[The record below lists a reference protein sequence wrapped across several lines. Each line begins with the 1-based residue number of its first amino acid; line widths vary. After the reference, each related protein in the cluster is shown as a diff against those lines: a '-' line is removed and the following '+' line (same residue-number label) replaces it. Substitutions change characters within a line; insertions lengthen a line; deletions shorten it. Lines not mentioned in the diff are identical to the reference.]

1 MLADY
6 HIHSRYSDDSEEEIE
21 INILS
26 AIEKGFDEICLTDHV
41 DYGVKIEYEEYLKL
55 DDEKKKITNSNV
67 DYPSYF
73 KEIEE
78 LQKKYG
84 NRIKIKKGLEFGMQV
99 HTISQFQNLFNRYE
113 MDFVILSCHQV
124 ENREFWT
131 GDFQKG
137 KTSDE
142 YNREYYDEIYKVI
155 NKYDNYSILGHLD
168 LIQRYNKEFEGD
180 TYPFEKNREI
190 IEKILKKVIKSGKGI
205 EVNTSSFAYG
215 LEDLTPAREILKMYY
230 NLGGK
235 VITVGSDSHRA
246 KDIGRHIAYIYEELK
261 KIGFKYICTFENM
274 KPVFHTL

>member
-6 HIHSRYSDDSEEEIE
+6 HIHSIYSDDSEEEME
-21 INILS
+21 IIVLS
-26 AIEKGFDEICLTDHV
+26 AIEKGFDEICFTDHV
-41 DYGVKIEYEEYLKL
+41 DYGVKIEHEEYLKL

-78 LQKKYG
+78 LQGKYG
-84 NRIKIKKGLEFGMQV
+84 NRIKIRKGLEFGMQV
-99 HTISQFQNLFNRYE
+99 HTIPQFQNLFNRYE

-180 TYPFEKNREI
+180 TYPFRKNREI
-190 IEKILKKVIKSGKGI
+190 IEKILKKVIKDGKGI

-215 LEDLTPAREILKMYY
+215 LKDLTPAAEILKMYY
-230 NLGGK
+230 ELGGK

-246 KDIGRHIAYIYEELK
+246 KDVGRHIIYIYEELK

>member
-6 HIHSRYSDDSEEEIE
+6 HIHSIYSDDSEEEME
-21 INILS
+21 IIVLS
-26 AIEKGFDEICLTDHV
+26 AIEKGFDEICFTDHV
-41 DYGVKIEYEEYLKL
+41 DYGVKIEHEEYLKL

-78 LQKKYG
+78 LQGKYG
-84 NRIKIKKGLEFGMQV
+84 NRIKIRKGLEFGMQV
-99 HTISQFQNLFNRYE
+99 HTIPQFQNLFNRYE

-180 TYPFEKNREI
+180 TYPFRKNREI
-190 IEKILKKVIKSGKGI
+190 IEKILKKVIKDGKGI

-215 LEDLTPAREILKMYY
+215 LKDLTPAAEILKMYY
-230 NLGGK
+230 ELGGK

-246 KDIGRHIAYIYEELK
+246 KDVGRHIIYIYEELK
-261 KIGFKYICTFENM
+261 KIGFKNICTFENM